1 MKIMKNDEAVSPVI
15 GTILMVAITV
25 ILAAVIAAFVFGM
38 VGTTS
43 TTRTVGTTLSLN
55 STEPNWF
62 HLQFTGGN
70 DLPALVSIKVSRDG
84 APVPLETG
92 DVVSPGYGTENLT
105 ITNNAITL
113 KNDNKFQVGQVL
125 MIDAGGSVSGHK
137 ITILGTFTDGG
148 QQILWDRTL

>member
-1 MKIMKNDEAVSPVI
+1 
-15 GTILMVAITV
+15 
-25 ILAAVIAAFVFGM
+25 VFGM

-55 STEPNWF
+55 STQPNWF

-70 DLPALVSIKVSRDG
+70 DLPALVSIKVSLDG
-84 APVPLETG
+84 APVTLTTVG
-92 DVVSPGYGTENLT
+92 TDVISPGYTNNLT
-105 ITNNAITL
+105 ISNNAIGP
-113 KNDNKFQVGQVL
+113 KDNNKFQVGQVL
-125 MIDAGGSVSGHK
+125 MIDAKGPVSGHK